1 MGSSPALAV
10 TLNFFH
16 TKSYDSEKSNLRFF
30 DRFLKFFDFL
40 KNYLLKSQV
49 LVSMSRMGCEKLR
62 YINNYDL
69 IVLHKKYDP

>member
-10 TLNFFH
+10 TLNFFL

-40 KNYLLKSQV
+40 KNYPLKSQV

-62 YINNYDL
+62 YINNYD
-69 IVLHKKYDP
+69 